1 MRELAIKVSFFGIW
15 FMLMRNI
22 GSAGGGRNPSFQPA
36 DTFTSGQISLS
47 RAQQMDSP
55 FLASFVHAFRSGC
68 GRNASSPKQIIRKLA
83 SLLVISLATHA
94 GCEGPSNEYVPPPP
108 PDVTVTT
115 AVQRPVTDFIEAN
128 GETEAAERAVV
139 RSRVRGF
146 IEAIDFEPGQV
157 VERDRLLYKI
167 GDEEY
172 VAAVNSATAELAAA
186 AAQIA
191 VQQSNVLVA
200 QAEANRSE
208 REWERQSTL
217 MDQQATSKTEFDQ
230 ALSAKETAT
239 ALLAAAKSA
248 VELAEANQQR
258 ANANLD
264 KARLDLGYTSV
275 VAPISGRISRTDVK
289 LGNLV
294 ENGADLTEI
303 TDSERVFVNFTIS
316 DRQVL
321 EFQKVREREGLEPLT
336 REQWSLIPIFARRE
350 TDDGFPFSGTLDYVA
365 QTGIDVTTGTLAMR
379 GVFDNSRRA
388 LAPGLFVRVRM
399 PLATRP
405 AALLIPAR
413 AVVRD
418 RGAAFLL
425 IVDDENRVQRREV
438 RLGRQDQGWLIVEE
452 GLQPGERLVLEG
464 LQRARPG
471 GVVNPIEKLA
481 TDADLPA
488 EFRDQPS
495 QPEPSQPETSQPEPS
510 ESGEASS

>member
-1 MRELAIKVSFFGIW
+1 MRGLAVQASFSGIW
-15 FMLMRNI
+15 FMLMRNS
-22 GSAGGGRNPSFQPA
+22 GSAGGGPNPRFQTA
-36 DTFTSGQISLS
+36 GSFTSGQISLS
-47 RAQQMDSP
+47 RAQKMASP
-55 FLASFVHAFRSGC
+55 FLASIFHAFRSGSRRS
-68 GRNASSPKQIIRKLA
+68 GFFPNQATRRLTWS
-83 SLLVISLATHA
+83 LVISLSSYA

-115 AVQRPVTDFIEAN
+115 ALQRPVTDFIEAN
-128 GETEAAERAVV
+128 GEAEAAERAVV

-146 IEAIDFEPGQV
+146 INSIDFEPGQI

-200 QAEANRSE
+200 QAEVNRSE

-264 KARLDLGYTSV
+264 KAKLDLGYTSV

-294 ENGADLTEI
+294 ENGADLTEVI
-303 TDSERVFVNFTIS
+303 DSDRVFVNFTIS

-321 EFQKVREREGLEPLT
+321 EFQKGREREALEPLT
-336 REQWSLIPIFARRE
+336 REQWSLIPVFARRE
-350 TDDGFPFSGTLDYVA
+350 TDDGYPFSGTLDYVG

-379 GVFDNSRRA
+379 GVFDNSQGG
-388 LAPGLFVRVRM
+388 LSPGLFVRVRM

-425 IVDDENRVQRREV
+425 IVDGENRVQRREV

-452 GLQPGERLVLEG
+452 GLQPGERLVVEG

-471 GVVNPIEKLA
+471 GVVNPIEKLS

-495 QPEPSQPETSQPEPS
+495 QPVQSQPEPS
-510 ESGEASS
+510 ESREASS